1 MWGEVNKKKYIKNNW
16 GEEVEFQWPSEG
28 EQVQPEFTESA
39 LCADMAPVHLGKREG
54 PMFNTKL
61 ISI

>member
-1 MWGEVNKKKYIKNNW
+1 MKAWGETKKLNSP
-16 GEEVEFQWPSEG
+16 WPSER
-28 EQVQPEFTESA
+28 EQVQPEFIQSA
-39 LCADMAPVHLGKREG
+39 LYTDMAPVHLWKREG

>member
-1 MWGEVNKKKYIKNNW
+1 MNSHDQER
-16 GEEVEFQWPSEG
+16 
-28 EQVQPEFTESA
+28 EQVQPEFIQRA
-39 LCADMAPVHLGKREG
+39 LCADMAQVHLGKREG